1 MTMAIS
7 EDTGN
12 NNNPSKKDIE
22 RPSPLGSLMNNGAP
36 PPGSRG
42 GGPNMDM
49 MDHQN
54 CGSYPSRA
62 PVSGPPP
69 PGNKWGPPQMHPP
82 SWDEA
87 HNSVMEPTYAPLV
100 KVIQNT

>member
-7 EDTGN
+7 EDPGN

-22 RPSPLGSLMNNGAP
+22 RPAHLANLMNSSGT
-36 PPGSRG
+36 RG
-42 GGPNMDM
+42 GIGSSMDM
-49 MDHQN
+49 MEHQN

-82 SWDEA
+82 SWEEA

-100 KVIQNT
+100 KVIEKE